1 MGCALRLLIA
11 LATNA
16 LALWASG
23 RLFEGVSIHGG
34 WAYVIGA
41 VVLGFVNGVI
51 KPILTILTL
60 PLVILTL
67 GFFYL
72 LINIGMVA
80 LTAWIT
86 PNFSVHGFWSYV
98 GTVFIIWLLNW
109 AVGSLVD
116 EGERSFSRTT
126 PSPVDSLKSGER
138 ARRAAALSGPA
149 GSAG

>member
-1 MGCALRLLIA
+1 MGLALRIVITIA
-11 LATNA
+11 INA
-16 LALWASG
+16 LALWVAD
-23 RLFEGVSIHGG
+23 RLFVGVSLHG
-34 WAYVIGA
+34 WEAYLIGA
-41 VVLGFVNGVI
+41 AALGFANAVL
-51 KPILTILTL
+51 KPVLTILTL

-67 GFFYL
+67 GLFYL

-116 EGERSFSRTT
+116 EGERSFSR
-126 PSPVDSLKSGER
+126 
-138 ARRAAALSGPA
+138 AAT
-149 GSAG
+149 

>member
-41 VVLGFVNGVI
+41 VVLVFVNGVI
-51 KPILTILTL
+51 KPILTIFTL

-67 GFFYL
+67 GLFYL

-86 PNFSVHGFWSYV
+86 PNFSVSGFWTYV
-98 GTVFIIWLLNW
+98 GVVIVVWLVNW
-109 AVGSLVD
+109 AGNAFL
-116 EGERSFSRTT
+116 E
-126 PSPVDSLKSGER
+126 
-138 ARRAAALSGPA
+138 
-149 GSAG
+149 

>member
-1 MGCALRLLIA
+1 MGCGLRLLIA

-23 RLFEGVSIHGG
+23 RLFEGVEIHGG

-41 VVLGFVNGVI
+41 LVLGFVNGVI
-51 KPILTILTL
+51 KPVLTILTL
-60 PLVILTL
+60 PLVVLTL
-67 GFFYL
+67 GLFYL
-72 LINIGMVA
+72 LINIAMVA

-98 GTVFIIWLLNW
+98 GTVFIIFVLNW

-116 EGERSFSRTT
+116 EGQRRLSWSTSTVCSRIF
-126 PSPVDSLKSGER
+126 
-138 ARRAAALSGPA
+138 
-149 GSAG
+149 